1 MMSKSDYDAPGTLDF
16 VLEAR
21 EMGKFLKAINFWW
34 LAPKRWVLKRAEV
47 RGRIAFFAMWNGT
60 NHRVDLDNARISW
73 QKNQNGH
80 RVLFIKNLANGR
92 KFRIGEF
99 ADMFPNGKEDFTALM
114 QALGAGESWIS
125 KLAKL
130 VVPSPLERVIDGL
143 KD

>member
-1 MMSKSDYDAPGTLDF
+1 MSKSDCDAPRTVDF

-34 LAPKRWVLKRAEV
+34 LAPKGWVLKRAEV
-47 RGRIAFFAMWNGT
+47 RGRIAFFEMWNGT
-60 NHRVDLDNARISW
+60 NHRVDLDNAKISW

-92 KFRIGEF
+92 KFRIGDF
-99 ADMFPNGKEDFTALM
+99 ADMFPNGKDDFTALM

-125 KLAKL
+125 KLATV